1 MKAMIKSF
9 TFDDKIKYTIGE
21 LAKKL
26 QTTPRTIRY
35 YEEIG
40 LLKKAD
46 RKDGAQR
53 VYDEEDYVR
62 LKFIKK
68 LKLLGLKLSQ
78 IQELERLYR
87 GHQEDKSYIPR
98 LIEMF
103 DEKIF
108 EIDEKIAN
116 LQSLKEDILS
126 YKKRILEKLLEEE
139 N

>member
-1 MKAMIKSF
+1 MKAVIKSF
-9 TFDDKIKYTIGE
+9 TYDEKNQYTIGE
-21 LAKKL
+21 LARKL

-53 VYDEEDYVR
+53 IYDEEDYIR

-87 GHQEDKSYIPR
+87 GHKEDKSYIPR

-116 LQSLKEDILS
+116 LQSLKDDILS
-126 YKKRILEKLLEEE
+126 YKKRILEKMLEE
-139 N
+139 

>member
-1 MKAMIKSF
+1 MTLTNREKQF
-9 TFDDKIKYTIGE
+9 YQIGE

-26 QTTPRTIRY
+26 KISPRTIRY

-40 LLKKAD
+40 LIKEPK
-46 RKDGAQR
+46 RMSGSYR
-53 VYDEEDYVR
+53 VYDEEDYIR

-78 IQELERLYR
+78 ILELEKLYR
-87 GHQEDKSYIPR
+87 DHETNKKFIPR
-98 LIEMF
+98 LVEMF
-103 DEKIF
+103 DEKVF

-126 YKKRILEKLLEEE
+126 YKKKLLEKMLEE
-139 N
+139 